1 VHSCAHSSS
10 AAIRVRDEGHPS
22 RSHTFSRPFVVSS
35 LVRTRFGVR
44 CSTNLL
50 RLPRSSARSGWSWRM
65 GHGGRLALCYRC
77 ILNGTS
83 FPSTSSPTHGGPTLN
98 VSALLFY
105 LIHSL
110 SSERISGSDW
120 TFLEDLTIKYLYIA
134 ETYTSANLTALR
146 IMRNINLRGPTQ
158 LTLILGAPGPPKPS
172 ISHRRSSRPMLYHY
186 SEEPLPS
193 TTLAQLTHVRVEFRN
208 FNFMQSDRVF
218 SQLFASVCKEGA
230 LEVVHFMRE
239 MGPTNEDLYSEAS
252 FLRDSIESL
261 V

>member
-1 VHSCAHSSS
+1 
-10 AAIRVRDEGHPS
+10 
-22 RSHTFSRPFVVSS
+22 
-35 LVRTRFGVR
+35 
-44 CSTNLL
+44 
-50 RLPRSSARSGWSWRM
+50 
-65 GHGGRLALCYRC
+65 
-77 ILNGTS
+77 
-83 FPSTSSPTHGGPTLN
+83 
-98 VSALLFY
+98 VSALHFY

-120 TFLEDLTIKYLYIA
+120 TFLEDLTIKYLYIT

-146 IMRNINLRGPTQ
+146 IMRNINLRGPAQ
-158 LTLILGAPGPPKPS
+158 LTLILDAPGPPKPS

-218 SQLFASVCKEGA
+218 SQLFASVSKEGA
-230 LEVVHFMRE
+230 LEVVHFMQE